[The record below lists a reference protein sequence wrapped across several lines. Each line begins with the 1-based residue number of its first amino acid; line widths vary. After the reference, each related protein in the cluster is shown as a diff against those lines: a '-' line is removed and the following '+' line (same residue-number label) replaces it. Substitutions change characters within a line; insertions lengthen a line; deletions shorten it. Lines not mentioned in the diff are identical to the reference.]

1 MSAPRPNFIDLRSQS
16 QASVSRPLK
25 SPRMHVAGDVPPE
38 LSPLDAFALQSRM
51 LAKQLE
57 ESAKADKRVS
67 RLPPLTTS
75 SPLVLQGRSDY
86 FRSLSYDSYSDNDNG
101 GDSSNNLNQPQSS
114 VSSQPITPTGFGS
127 TPEVEEPAV
136 RPRSMHPRMSRI
148 PATPDE
154 EAGPPPVPAYARE
167 RERLMRA
174 RSRIDFDELEEEQQG
189 QEQEPSLFG
198 ARRERSPSPLADDA
212 FETQQ
217 HAESTPSPVES
228 EATPGVTV
236 AQQPS
241 QILQPFAEQTQRSAS
256 SQDLRLRQLTPEPPQ
271 AAQPKSKHN
280 LPPLQQTLPYHQMQT
295 AQPSPYTPS
304 GLNPFTQSPEK
315 HPALR
320 SPYDPSFGG
329 LAPPRSL
336 FPKRSSSILSSS
348 LETTDED
355 GPGAAMSSSFHSLGG
370 APRKLSGGSG
380 MSGMI
385 SPGYGSF
392 HRSPSFGSD
401 MSAPLPRPSFNFSR
415 PLSRVGT
422 PGLESPAR
430 QASSDSHT
438 SYSQSSLVLADDS
451 ANTPVSMHSEGFPDP
466 SLSSLAA
473 QEGANPGTSASYIYS
488 RFTLPRGKVLQRSS
502 SQVPDNTMPPSMML
516 EQSMAP
522 PNSMHTLPLGG
533 QAPPSPPTRPS
544 SSSGGSFARPSLERT
559 KLSIEVLAPTSQ
571 PSPNPSRPSTEGG
584 RSFEETRG
592 RTLVSNV
599 HEQPPSRGR
608 TPMSVTTTNTGGTTD
623 SNSTIKPK
631 SMHSLVSAADIPAD
645 EHVDKAIALHE
656 QGQLNESTYHL
667 RHAARQGHPTG
678 MLLYALAC
686 RHGWGMRASPREG
699 AEWLR
704 KAADCASIEIADDE
718 ALMKEGKN
726 VNPLERKTRK
736 AQFAL
741 SIYELGVSYM
751 NGWGIEQD
759 KALALR
765 CFEIAG
771 SWGDVDALAE
781 AGFCYAQGIGCKK
794 NLKKSSKFYREAEA
808 KGMSMVGNSWI
819 HKSKYKDDKE
829 SMKSPKLKEDKARS
843 KSRSRKIFGI
853 KHN

>member
-16 QASVSRPLK
+16 QASLSRPLK
-25 SPRMHVAGDVPPE
+25 SPRLHVAGEAPPE

-67 RLPPLTTS
+67 RLPPLTMK
-75 SPLVLQGRSDY
+75 SPLVVQGRSDY
-86 FRSLSYDSYSDNDNG
+86 FRSMSYDSYSDDDNG
-101 GDSSNNLNQPQSS
+101 DTPNNPTQASSS
-114 VSSQPITPTGFGS
+114 SSQPITPTGFGS
-127 TPEVEEPAV
+127 TPEVEVPAV
-136 RPRSMHPRMSRI
+136 RPRSMHPRMSHI
-148 PATPDE
+148 SPSSDV
-154 EAGPPPVPAYARE
+154 EAGPPPLPAYARE
-167 RERLMRA
+167 RERLMRT
-174 RSRIDFDELEEEQQG
+174 RSGIIEAED
-189 QEQEPSLFG
+189 EQERGLFG
-198 ARRERSPSPLADDA
+198 ARRDRSPSPFPDDA
-212 FETQQ
+212 SE
-217 HAESTPSPVES
+217 ASREKEAAVSMLES
-228 EATPGVTV
+228 EASEIQTETKPH
-236 AQQPS
+236 
-241 QILQPFAEQTQRSAS
+241 QTQALQLPEHALRSTS
-256 SQDLRLRQLTPEPPQ
+256 SQDLRLRQLPPESSTAESQQPHI
-271 AAQPKSKHN
+271 QPKPKHN
-280 LPPLQQTLPYHQMQT
+280 LPPLQQTLPYHQT
-295 AQPSPYTPS
+295 PTSQPSPYTPS
-304 GLNPFTQSPEK
+304 GLNPSTHSPEK
-315 HPALR
+315 YAGSRNMH
-320 SPYDPSFGG
+320 DPSSGG
-329 LAPPRSL
+329 LAPPRPL

-355 GPGAAMSSSFHSLGG
+355 GHGTMSSSLHSLGG
-370 APRKLSGGSG
+370 APRKLSNSSG
-380 MSGMI
+380 MSGI
-385 SPGYGSF
+385 ASPGYGSF

-451 ANTPVSMHSEGFPDP
+451 ANTPISTHSEGFPDP
-466 SLSSLAA
+466 PAASSSAPDNSLPAA
-473 QEGANPGTSASYIYS
+473 SSYIYS
-488 RFTLPRGKVLQRSS
+488 KFTLPRGKVLQRSANQTADNLPPAS
-502 SQVPDNTMPPSMML
+502 SQL
-516 EQSMAP
+516 EQMIAP
-522 PNSMHTLPLGG
+522 SSLLTLSLGG

-544 SSSGGSFARPSLERT
+544 SSGAGSFARPSLERT
-559 KLSIEVLAPTSQ
+559 KLSTEILAPTSQ

-584 RSFEETRG
+584 RSFEDTRG
-592 RTLVSNV
+592 RALIA
-599 HEQPPSRGR
+599 HPQDPPSRGR

-623 SNSTIKPK
+623 SNTTIKAR
-631 SMHSLVSAADIPAD
+631 SMHSLASAADIPAE
-645 EHVDKAIALHE
+645 EHVDKAVSLHE
-656 QGQLNESTYHL
+656 QGLLNESTYHL

-686 RHGWGMRASPREG
+686 RHGWGMRANPREG

-718 ALMKEGKN
+718 ALLQKGKN
-726 VNPLERKTRK
+726 VDALERKTRK

-759 KALALR
+759 RALALR

-794 NLKKSSKFYREAEA
+794 NLKTSSKFYRQAEA

-819 HKSKYKDDKE
+819 YKSKYNDDKE
-829 SMKSPKLKEDKARS
+829 SVKSPKFSKDDKARS
-843 KSRSRKIFGI
+843 KSRTRNIFGI
-853 KHN
+853 KHSS

>member
-1 MSAPRPNFIDLRSQS
+1 MTAPRPNFIDLRSQS
-16 QASVSRPLK
+16 QTSISRPLK
-25 SPRMHVAGDVPPE
+25 SPRIHVAGEAPPE

-57 ESAKADKRVS
+57 ESAKAA
-67 RLPPLTTS
+67 
-75 SPLVLQGRSDY
+75 
-86 FRSLSYDSYSDNDNG
+86 
-101 GDSSNNLNQPQSS
+101 
-114 VSSQPITPTGFGS
+114 SSQPITPTGFGT
-127 TPEVEEPAV
+127 TPEVENPVV

-148 PATPDE
+148 SPSPDDA
-154 EAGPPPVPAYARE
+154 EALPPPVPAYARE
-167 RERLMRA
+167 RERLMRT
-174 RSRIDFDELEEEQQG
+174 RSGIIETEDEG
-189 QEQEPSLFG
+189 GEPSFFG
-198 ARRERSPSPLADDA
+198 ARRDRSPSPLADDA
-212 FETQQ
+212 CDEPQQSQKET
-217 HAESTPSPVES
+217 TPSIEES
-228 EATPGVTV
+228 EASETSVEPKP
-236 AQQPS
+236 QQT
-241 QILQPFAEQTQRSAS
+241 QALQPPEQAPRSAL
-256 SQDLRLRQLTPEPPQ
+256 SQDLWLRQLTAEPPQ
-271 AAQPKSKHN
+271 PFIQPKPKHN
-280 LPPLQQTLPYHQMQT
+280 LPPLQQTLPYHQMPT
-295 AQPSPYTPS
+295 SQPSPYTPS
-304 GLNPFTQSPEK
+304 GLNPLTQSPEK
-315 HPALR
+315 HAGSR
-320 SPYDPSFGG
+320 MSYDPSSGS
-329 LAPPRSL
+329 LAPPRPL

-348 LETTDED
+348 LETTEED
-355 GPGAAMSSSFHSLGG
+355 AHPTMSSSFHSLG
-370 APRKLSGGSG
+370 APRKLSNSSG
-380 MSGMI
+380 MSGMV

-438 SYSQSSLVLADDS
+438 SYSQSSLVLADDT

-466 SLSSLAA
+466 AASSSSAPDNGQAA
-473 QEGANPGTSASYIYS
+473 ASSYIYS
-488 RFTLPRGKVLQRSS
+488 KFTLPRGKMLQRSGN
-502 SQVPDNTMPPSMML
+502 QTTDNLPPSAQL
-516 EQSMAP
+516 EQSIAP
-522 PNSMHTLPLGG
+522 PNSLPTLPLGG

-544 SSSGGSFARPSLERT
+544 SSGGGSFTRPSIERT
-559 KLSIEVLAPTSQ
+559 KLSTEILAPASQ

-584 RSFEETRG
+584 RSFEDTRG
-592 RTLVSNV
+592 RSLVANPQ
-599 HEQPPSRGR
+599 EPPSRGR

-623 SNSTIKPK
+623 SNTTIKPR
-631 SMHSLVSAADIPAD
+631 SMHSLASAADIPAE
-645 EHVDKAIALHE
+645 EHVDKAVSLHE
-656 QGQLNESTYHL
+656 QGLLNESTYHL

-686 RHGWGMRASPREG
+686 RHGWGMRANPREG

-718 ALMKEGKN
+718 ALLKEGKN
-726 VNPLERKTRK
+726 VNALERKTRK

-794 NLKKSSKFYREAEA
+794 NLKKSSKFYRQAEA

-819 HKSKYKDDKE
+819 HKSKYNDDKE
-829 SMKSPKLKEDKARS
+829 SIKSPKFSKEEKARS
-843 KSRSRKIFGI
+843 KSRSRNIFGI
-853 KHN
+853 KHS